1 MSMPPRRPAPAPAA
15 RLRRLAPLTALAI
28 AACGGGGDGGGVT
41 NPPPST
47 TQQAFNVNAQAA
59 LAQGTSNVTVRFA
72 PYYERAN
79 GERVALASN
88 RTSVG
93 PGGAAQTLA
102 ANVELAACLGDA
114 NRRGADAT
122 SAATAPC
129 PVSAAVWL
137 QNSTGTTLDSV
148 IVGPY
153 GVRGGASTDVAV
165 NFVQVTGV
173 TVTREGGAAVGGQPV
188 PMQIGQTL
196 DLAAT
201 ATGTGGAT
209 VARPVGFSSGTPAV
223 ATVDPA
229 TGVIT
234 AVGVGTA
241 RITVTAGGQSAT
253 VDVAVLAPLAVTLAG
268 NGAGGV
274 ASGPAGVSCNTGSTA
289 GCAGTFTPGTSVT
302 LTATPDGNSTFTG
315 WSGDCTGTAACT
327 VSADRARAV
336 TATFGRRRVALSVT
350 VGGNGGS
357 GDVLVTGGNVA
368 PATPCAA
375 GTCAYTVDAG
385 VTVNITARPA
395 TGSLVGT
402 WSGELCAGTSG
413 PTCSKALT
421 ADAAAGVTFTARDL
435 VNVTATSST
444 GATLGGTFDFQGT
457 VNGNPTQPIAIVI
470 STANPQTGF
479 AFDQSS
485 PVTIRFAPNAASRL
499 VSWGGICQ
507 GTAVADQTGLS
518 SCTFT
523 SAANTSVVINL
534 APR

>member
-1 MSMPPRRPAPAPAA
+1 MSASPAASLERPASPRCP
-15 RLRRLAPLTALAI
+15 RLQVLAGA
-28 AACGGGGDGGGVT
+28 
-41 NPPPST
+41 
-47 TQQAFNVNAQAA
+47 AA
-59 LAQGTSNVTVRFA
+59 LAVILQATFGVPS
-72 PYYERAN
+72 
-79 GERVALASN
+79 ALASN
-88 RTSVG
+88 TPPVVAITSPTAGASVKTS
-93 PGGAAQTLA
+93 GGVA
-102 ANVELAACLGDA
+102 V
-114 NRRGADAT
+114 
-122 SAATAPC
+122 AATAKDADGIHK
-129 PVSAAVWL
+129 VEFLIDGRLVKTEL
-137 QNSTGTTLDSV
+137 QAPYAFTYSGTLTTGTHTITAKAYD
-148 IVGPY
+148 
-153 GVRGGASTDVAV
+153 RAGGTAV
-165 NFVQVTGV
+165 N
-173 TVTREGGAAVGGQPV
+173 
-188 PMQIGQTL
+188 
-196 DLAAT
+196 
-201 ATGTGGAT
+201 
-209 VARPVGFSSGTPAV
+209 
-223 ATVDPA
+223 
-229 TGVIT
+229 
-234 AVGVGTA
+234 
-241 RITVTAGGQSAT
+241 RITVTAGGQTAT
-253 VDVAVLAPLAVTLAG
+253 VDVAVLAPLTVTLAG

-289 GCAGTFTPGTSVT
+289 GCAGTFAPGTNVT

-315 WSGDCTGTAACT
+315 WSGDCTGTAPCT

-350 VGGNGGS
+350 VGGNGGT

-385 VTVNITARPA
+385 VTVNINARPA

-402 WSGELCAGTSG
+402 WSDLCAGTSG
-413 PTCSKALT
+413 STCSKILT

-479 AFDQSS
+479 AFDQTSA
-485 PVTIRFAPNAASRL
+485 VTIRFAPNAASRL
-499 VSWGGICQ
+499 VSWGGVCQ